1 MGHTLLDAIFL
12 RKPIAA
18 GAGGAVMN
26 EFFSSLVATL
36 GSLKWGDVSL
46 LVGFITAWLLFEL
59 TERRRI
65 RLAQRELRR
74 ALLAELENAEVLV
87 SSIVGKYARLCKSK
101 EDVALVASEI
111 RWHLDA
117 GRQRFADLGIISDLR
132 PIPPEF
138 RSLSDDQLIKLLSS
152 IKETIGTTII
162 MPVVER
168 ALAGQTLGFRAIQIQ
183 AISMVRWQTHLL
195 EQDVES
201 MKEMLRLTFTVT
213 DEQNHKTV
221 VENHHGRTESYARRA
236 QTLLRAIRAALQ
248 LLR

>member
-1 MGHTLLDAIFL
+1 
-12 RKPIAA
+12 
-18 GAGGAVMN
+18 MN
-26 EFFSSLVATL
+26 ESFSSLVATL

-46 LVGFITAWLLFEL
+46 LVGFITAWLLFEV

-74 ALLAELENAEVLV
+74 AILAELENAEVVV
-87 SSIVGKYARLCKSK
+87 SVFVAKYARLCKS
-101 EDVALVASEI
+101 EADEAFVAGEI
-111 RWHLDA
+111 RWYVDV
-117 GRQRFADLGIISDLR
+117 GRHRFEDLGIISDLP

-138 RSLSDDQLIKLLSS
+138 RSLSDHQLISFYSS
-152 IKETIGTTII
+152 TEETIGNTII
-162 MPVVER
+162 MPIVER
-168 ALAGQTLGFRAIQIQ
+168 ALAGQTLGFGAIQIQ
-183 AISMVRWQTHLL
+183 ALSMVRWQTHLL

-221 VENHHGRTESYARRA
+221 VENHHRCTESYALRA
-236 QTLLRAIRAALQ
+236 RTLLRAIRAALQ